1 MIRFIHPMFINEHA
15 FVRSDQMARKSPRS
29 SNATDKQVIT
39 MPETT
44 PVPQIK
50 KSSSPVSAISVNS
63 SIIDVEAKIRQRA
76 YELYEERGYTPGFDQ
91 EDWLRAE
98 REVAGRLGNRQQ
110 SA

>member
-1 MIRFIHPMFINEHA
+1 
-15 FVRSDQMARKSPRS
+15 MARKSPRP

-44 PVPQIK
+44 SPVPQIK
-50 KSSSPVSAISVNS
+50 KNPSSVSTISANS
-63 SIIDVEAKIRQRA
+63 STMDVETKIRQRA
-76 YELYEERGYTPGFDQ
+76 YELYEQRGYTPGSDQ

-98 REVAGRLGNRQQ
+98 REVLSRSGNRQQ